1 MHPIA
6 EAYFFFFFF
15 IPLRQYASYLKLK
28 IFPLS
33 LPYAG
38 AAGMCLTTV
47 TYFLMLGVYASLT
60 LL

>member
-6 EAYFFFFFF
+6 EACFFFFFF
-15 IPLRQYASYLKLK
+15 IPLRQYASYFKLK

-33 LPYAG
+33 LRYAG
-38 AAGMCLTTV
+38 AVGMCLTTV
-47 TYFLMLGVYASLT
+47 TYFLMLGVCASLT

>member
-6 EAYFFFFFF
+6 EACFFFFFF

-33 LPYAG
+33 CG
-38 AAGMCLTTV
+38 AVGMCLTTV
-47 TYFLMLGVYASLT
+47 TYFLMLGVCASLT